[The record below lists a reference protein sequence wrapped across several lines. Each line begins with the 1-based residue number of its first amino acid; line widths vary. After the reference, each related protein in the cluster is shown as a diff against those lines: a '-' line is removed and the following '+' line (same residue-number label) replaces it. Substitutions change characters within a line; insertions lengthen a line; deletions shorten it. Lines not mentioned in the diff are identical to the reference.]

1 MKTVHK
7 FEETNRLSVDEIT
20 NKQKLIELPFFDRI
34 KIQLFQSL
42 RQNEPFIRETT
53 DDKSLQIEK
62 IKISKIE

>member
-1 MKTVHK
+1 LQQPGAGEYRHLCQQPQHR
-7 FEETNRLSVDEIT
+7 RLLT
-20 NKQKLIELPFFDRI
+20 GP

-62 IKISKIE
+62 IKISKVE